1 MSKGWHGNKQA
12 HSMASKGVKTKINSL
27 GNRKYGWKVVW
38 KQEDNE
44 GKLKIYSE
52 VFEKESKAKT
62 HIQKLLISAESI
74 DKPISIIE
82 SGLEQKLVQE
92 ER

>member
-12 HSMASKGVKTKINSL
+12 HSMASKGIKTKINTL

-38 KQEDNE
+38 KQENRE
-44 GKLKIYSE
+44 GLLKIYSE
-52 VFEKESKAKT
+52 VFVNKTKANRHK
-62 HIQKLLISAESI
+62 QKLLISAESI

-82 SGLEQKLVQE
+82 FGEVEK
-92 ER
+92 